1 MNMNNHLTS
10 QLAAER
16 QRDLRATGPSRA
28 NATDA
33 PAWRGPRLARSRVP
47 RSAAAW
53 RARFRHGRSA

>member
-1 MNMNNHLTS
+1 MNISHHLAS

-16 QRDLRATGPSRA
+16 QRDLRSPNAGRA
-28 NATDA
+28 SVNDA
-33 PAWRGPRLARSRVP
+33 AGTRGSRLAHPRFP